1 MKRIRTLLSRLLIL
15 PLAALLFLGLGTRA
29 AALSGAG
36 TEEDP
41 YLLQTVEDLE
51 AMHEH
56 LDGYYLLANDMDVS
70 LAWLTPIGDEL
81 EGPFTGTLDGGGH
94 TITGLKLV
102 LPDNKYTG
110 LFGYLE
116 GTVKNLKLAEV
127 QVVGGRF
134 TGAVAGEAGV
144 GSLITDC
151 QVLSGSVTSQWK
163 YVTTSAGGIAGILE
177 GDMVRC
183 TNRADVTT
191 EPLASAV
198 ITNGYPYDAG
208 GIVGLCDGEDSTLKD
223 CVNYGVVTA
232 QGRASAYKTGTRT
245 YSHSGTDAQAGGV
258 AGRNEGILTMT
269 GCVNYGQIT
278 AKSAHLNMVGGLMG
292 ENNGTLTAVS
302 CRNAGEVCADWGLVT
317 YYDSSYDLTWE
328 YVGESRG
335 GGLIGSF
342 SGPVTML
349 NCANSGAVKGVDLT
363 NYGSAS
369 TSNSYLSYI
378 AGLAGRGSAR
388 LLLTDCE
395 NTGSLSGRNEYMY
408 YYGISAGS
416 GAGSLL
422 TRCVNTGLRASDT
435 PVLPKISPNQVTSL
449 VFKPDTF
456 TCPVGTE
463 TVLKPSVSPAGADT
477 ALEWTSGD
485 ERIATVSPEGL
496 LTAKKPGNT
505 VILVRSGEVSAA
517 LTVEVT
523 LPAESIALDQ
533 QQLTL
538 ETGLAAQ
545 LKAAVAPAGSTSA
558 VTWSSNAPDVA
569 AVDEAGLVT
578 AAAPGKAVIT
588 ARTDNSL
595 SAVCVVTVVP
605 PAQRP
610 QSIRLSQTALRP
622 QVGEKVRL
630 TAQLLPE
637 DAVGREITWSS
648 SDPAVASVTEAGV
661 VEALAP
667 GEAVI
672 RAETSNGLYDICQ
685 VRVVTV
691 SSAAFLVSSGRS
703 WVGESFETDVH
714 IAKNPGVASFV
725 MELDYDPA
733 AMTPTAVTAGDL
745 LAAGTLTSNLEDPGK
760 LRVVWYAAEDIT
772 EDGVLFTVSW
782 TALDQAGTFELTPL
796 ESSFDV
802 CNARQEDIRVSA
814 EKGQV
819 LLLDRPVGDI
829 YRDGKVDMKDIV
841 YLARWFVA
849 LETLDEGQTLAAD
862 LFYDGTVDVKDLS
875 LLAQRLSEALPED
888 DPALMEAEPEQAFRV
903 ETADACLEEDRVTLT
918 VTGSNCTGVAAMRF
932 RLAAPQGFRIAEVVP
947 LALLAEGTFS
957 YNGETGIVTWY
968 ASAARELNGELFTVV
983 LEKTGEA
990 FLPAELELEYSA
1002 ADFFSV
1008 RGYRE
1013 VPVVTELGVIT
1024 LAPYIRITDLS
1035 AESGAIAVAVDTNLE
1050 KGAVLVAA
1058 FYRNGQL
1065 LSTEFH
1071 TVTQGETT
1079 VTVSLPEEPDAVGRL
1094 FLLDPVSY
1102 APLTDSRDLS

>member
-1 MKRIRTLLSRLLIL
+1 MKRMRTLLSRLLIL

-41 YLLQTVEDLE
+41 YLLQTAADLE

-56 LDGYYLLANDMDVS
+56 LDGYFLLANDMDVS

-94 TITGLKLV
+94 TITGLKLE

-191 EPLASAV
+191 EPLASATMV
-198 ITNGYPYDAG
+198 EDRPYDGG
-208 GIVGLCDGEDSTLKD
+208 GIVGLCEGEDSTLED
-223 CVNYGVVTA
+223 CVNYGTVTVKGKFYS
-232 QGRASAYKTGTRT
+232 QYLNNSYKHYGTE
-245 YSHSGTDAQAGGV
+245 SLAGGI
-258 AGRNEGILTMT
+258 AGRNQGGLRMT
-269 GCVNYGQIT
+269 GCVNYGQIISRGSHSNT
-278 AKSAHLNMVGGLMG
+278 VGGLVG
-292 ENNGTLTAVS
+292 KNNGVLSAVS
-302 CRNAGEVCADWGLVT
+302 CRNAGEVHAEISAST
-317 YYDSSYDLTWE
+317 YTL
-328 YVGESRG
+328 GEAKG
-335 GGLIGSF
+335 GGLIGAF
-342 SGPVTML
+342 TGPVTMQG
-349 NCANSGAVKGVDLT
+349 CANSGAVRQVNLSSHT
-363 NYGSAS
+363 SWQNNSAFA
-369 TSNSYLSYI
+369 SYI
-378 AGLAGRGSAR
+378 AGLAGKGSAR

-395 NTGSLSGRNEYMY
+395 NTGSLDGISGGTYSSGYYSYTRVY

-435 PVLPKISPNQVTSL
+435 PVLPIISPNQVTSL
-449 VFKPDTF
+449 GFKPDTY

-463 TVLKPSVSPAGADT
+463 TVLQPSVSPAEADT

-485 ERIATVSPEGL
+485 ERIATVTPEGV

-545 LKAAVAPAGSTSA
+545 LKAAVAPTGSTST

-578 AAAPGKAVIT
+578 AVAPGTAVIT

-595 SAVCVVTVVP
+595 SAVCVVSVVP

-760 LRVVWYAAEDIT
+760 LRVVWYAAEDIQ

-782 TALDQAGTFELTPL
+782 TALDLAGTFELTPP

-932 RLAAPQGFRIAEVVP
+932 RLAAPQGFRIAEVAP

-968 ASAARELNGELFTVV
+968 ASADRELNGELFTVV

-1013 VPVVTELGVIT
+1013 VPVVTELGTIT

-1050 KGAVLVAA
+1050 KGAVLVSA

-1079 VTVSLPEEPDAVGRL
+1079 VTVSLPEEPDAIGRL

-1102 APLTDSRDLS
+1102 APLTESRDLS